1 MDKKARSTIEMND
14 PASRPA
20 IAKMPDVG
28 AYDRIYVGFPIWWY
42 VAPRI
47 INTFLEACELDGKTS
62 SPLRPPAA
70 AAWARLIRFSS
81 RASAE
86 QSSLKAR
93 CSEKVLPRQTSPHG
107 RRAFDPEK
115 SQGQMTLAFQ
125 LCCFFPSLTFRRTMA
140 DSTRTIPAAL
150 IGVSASL

>member
-47 INTFLEACELDGKTS
+47 INTFLEACELDGKTVIPFATS
-62 SPLRPPAA
+62 GGSPLGKTESILKKLCPPETK
-70 AAWARLIRFSS
+70 WLPGKRLSS
-81 RASAE
+81 RESAASVH
-86 QSSLKAR
+86 KW
-93 CSEKVLPRQTSPHG
+93 
-107 RRAFDPEK
+107 
-115 SQGQMTLAFQ
+115 
-125 LCCFFPSLTFRRTMA
+125 
-140 DSTRTIPAAL
+140 I
-150 IGVSASL
+150 ASLGL

>member
-1 MDKKARSTIEMND
+1 MDKKARYTIEMND

-115 SQGQMTLAFQ
+115 KPRSNDLGFSIMLLFSEPYIQENNGRQHE
-125 LCCFFPSLTFRRTMA
+125 
-140 DSTRTIPAAL
+140 D
-150 IGVSASL
+150 

>member
-47 INTFLEACELDGKTS
+47 INTFLEACELDGKTVIPFATS
-62 SPLRPPAA
+62 GGSGMGKTNSVLKPSFGGAKLVEGKVFRKSASKA
-70 AAWARLIRFSS
+70 DLAAWA
-81 RASAE
+81 AS
-86 QSSLKAR
+86 
-93 CSEKVLPRQTSPHG
+93 V
-107 RRAFDPEK
+107 
-115 SQGQMTLAFQ
+115 
-125 LCCFFPSLTFRRTMA
+125 
-140 DSTRTIPAAL
+140 
-150 IGVSASL
+150 